1 MSYEL
6 QRFPLFTIENAYAA
20 TAHALDH
27 VTQVVS
33 QKRLY
38 FWNPRFLLAYSL
50 YKFYWATTTIKGR
63 ILSSRPM
70 LKPSSGEKIVPSKWV
85 RKMVVLEENRGRN
98 VRFWFRDPQKT
109 LLCAEPRRL
118 TYFFVSKSVRA
129 SRLLPFSRTKKPS
142 HCAEGPEI
150 THEQNRNPLDKFG

>member
-1 MSYEL
+1 
-6 QRFPLFTIENAYAA
+6 
-20 TAHALDH
+20 

-33 QKRLY
+33 QKRLH

-70 LKPSSGEKIVPSKWV
+70 LKPSSGEKIVLSKWV

-98 VRFWFRDPQKT
+98 VRFWVRDPKKT
-109 LLCAEPRRL
+109 LPCAEPRRL
-118 TYFFVSKSVRA
+118 TYF
-129 SRLLPFSRTKKPS
+129 L
-142 HCAEGPEI
+142 C
-150 THEQNRNPLDKFG
+150 QNRCARLGCCLSQEPKSRVTVPRGPKSHMSKTETPWTNLDKILLGGRYPRRSYLHKLW